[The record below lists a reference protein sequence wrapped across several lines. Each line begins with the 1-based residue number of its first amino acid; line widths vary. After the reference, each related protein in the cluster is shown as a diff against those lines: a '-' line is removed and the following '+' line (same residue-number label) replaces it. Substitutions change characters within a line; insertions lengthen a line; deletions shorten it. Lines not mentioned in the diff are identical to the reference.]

1 VTNNRCA
8 ARNETGLSAFDQMNL
23 QLRKNAMSP
32 STRSR
37 LAIGGVPLHAMLAPF
52 PVACFTGALL
62 TDIAYANT
70 AVMQWSNFSAWLL
83 AFGVLVGVIDGL
95 LGLIDW
101 SLMKPRPAAAL
112 WHFLG
117 YAVVLLL
124 ALVNSFVHARDGWT
138 SVVPTGLILSAVT
151 VAIMVVSGFIGHRMT
166 YAQVRGVRT

>member
-1 VTNNRCA
+1 
-8 ARNETGLSAFDQMNL
+8 
-23 QLRKNAMSP
+23 MSP

-112 WHFLG
+112 
-117 YAVVLLL
+117 
-124 ALVNSFVHARDGWT
+124 
-138 SVVPTGLILSAVT
+138 ILSAVT